1 MAPCKDCQDREP
13 GCHGKCEKY
22 KEFREALD
30 KENAKRKEEIC
41 IDATIDRLLFNRL
54 KKYRRERKKKE

>member
-41 IDATIDRLLFNRL
+41 IDATIDSLLFNRL
-54 KKYRRERKKKE
+54 KKHRRERKKKE

>member
-30 KENAKRKEEIC
+30 KENAKRKEEIY